1 MSDLARF
8 LQATDLDALATYHT
22 ALEPLDAIEQE
33 VVIACIVQGIN
44 MQAIA
49 NLLLYPDVLPDAI
62 RWSTLQRYLNSQRH
76 YPYLTLA
83 AVVGCYHTSPDTLSE
98 AEQAQIAAQLL
109 ILLKESKPLIAAWAG
124 VAISLYIP
132 PTGVMTLAECLDY
145 PDTTVRH
152 NVLAALIEVGTPANL
167 LPLLNRVTQTG
178 GLTMETRLFLTQYL
192 NDAKVVRDDSTLDV
206 AALYSSGLAYP
217 LLPRLPSLSEADWA

>member
-62 RWSTLQRYLNSQRH
+62 RWSTLQRYLNSQRY

-109 ILLKESKPLIAAWAG
+109 TLLQESKPLIAAWAG
-124 VAISLYIP
+124 VGDSAVYPADGGNTSGGVSGLPRYHSAAQRP
-132 PTGVMTLAECLDY
+132 CCLNTGWHPCQPLAFAQSCY
-145 PDTTVRH
+145 P
-152 NVLAALIEVGTPANL
+152 N
-167 LPLLNRVTQTG
+167 G
-178 GLTMETRLFLTQYL
+178 GLDDGNPFVS
-192 NDAKVVRDDSTLDV
+192 DAVS
-206 AALYSSGLAYP
+206 
-217 LLPRLPSLSEADWA
+217 